1 MLLFDI
7 IYAILT
13 DGNGSFWR
21 ILFYLVAIVFLF
33 NCLVR
38 TGIFQILTLASIQR
52 NTTVALFFYLFPI
65 LILITGIIIL
75 INPFDSMNT
84 VLIVFGIAAIVYGVI
99 DIINYFK
106 FR

>member
-38 TGIFQILTLASIQR
+38 TGIFQILIK
-52 NTTVALFFYLFPI
+52 TTLFFLRMIAKTFI
-65 LILITGIIIL
+65 LLC
-75 INPFDSMNT
+75 NT
-84 VLIVFGIAAIVYGVI
+84 I
-99 DIINYFK
+99 
-106 FR
+106 